1 MDPSGTH
8 ADGAMQFGS
17 QLVQINS
24 VNYVFEKISV
34 KKGQR
39 RIQQNDIYGV
49 PNKKVHV
56 RTLTEGTATLQFPNA
71 TAPSPPTAAVSGALA
86 QFALVP
92 AGGGAAVNFLCED
105 ASEEFDHEGETKCNI
120 SFSEKLN

>member
-1 MDPSGTH
+1 
-8 ADGAMQFGS
+8 MQFGS

-39 RIQQNDIYGV
+39 RIQQNNIYGV
-49 PNKKVHV
+49 PVKKIHV
-56 RTLTEGTATLQFPNA
+56 RTLTEGTATLQYPDA
-71 TAPSPPTAAVSGALA
+71 TTVSPPTAAVSGALA

-92 AGGGAAVNFLCED
+92 AGAGAPVNFLCED
-105 ASEEFDHEGETKCNI
+105 TSEEFEHEGETKCNI
-120 SFSEKLN
+120 TFSEKLN